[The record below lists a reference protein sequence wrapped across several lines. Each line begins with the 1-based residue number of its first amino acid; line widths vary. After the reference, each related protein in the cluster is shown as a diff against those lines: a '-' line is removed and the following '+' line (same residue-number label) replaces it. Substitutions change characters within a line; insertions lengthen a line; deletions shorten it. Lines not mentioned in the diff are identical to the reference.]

1 MLFLV
6 TSKEPRPHGPWH
18 TPERHAGCLSHWVGQ
33 HMQGVAIIHPI
44 MFVRGYAMY
53 MEVDSGR
60 ELRDI
65 LQGNPMWPDE
75 TYRIYVLEEN
85 GPLNNDPVP
94 PGKQRFLILA
104 RPAKPLPPDLDYA
117 GTDAMLERLR
127 EEHGAMVH
135 RLVEDIA
142 GYAILIDVESNDQ
155 IRALLEPLPITTY
168 VNYEISPLGTLGEH
182 QQHIRAL
189 GLDDP
194 FGNKPPTG
202 L

>member
-18 TPERHAGCLSHWVGQ
+18 TPERHAGCLGHWVGT
-33 HMQGVAIIHPI
+33 HMTGVAVIHPI

-60 ELRDI
+60 ELRGI

-85 GPLNNDPVP
+85 GPVKNEPVP
-94 PGKQRFLILA
+94 PGRQRFLILA

-117 GTDAMLERLR
+117 GTDAMLDRLG

-142 GYAILIDVESNDQ
+142 GYAILIDVDSNDQ
-155 IRALLEPLPITTY
+155 IRTLLEPLPITTY
-168 VNYEISPLGTLGEH
+168 VNYEILPLGTIGGHER
-182 QQHIRAL
+182 HIQAL
-189 GLDDP
+189 GLEVPFDDKAD
-194 FGNKPPTG
+194 G
-202 L
+202 